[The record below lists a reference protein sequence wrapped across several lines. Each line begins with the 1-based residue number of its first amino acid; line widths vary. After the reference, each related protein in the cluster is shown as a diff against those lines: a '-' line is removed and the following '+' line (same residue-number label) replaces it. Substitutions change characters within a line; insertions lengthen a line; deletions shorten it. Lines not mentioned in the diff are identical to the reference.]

1 MKFKSL
7 PQIPLAPA
15 FLSCCLIAVPIFAT
29 QISFVPSPP
38 PRSPQTQ
45 QQQQGQPSKGLPAE
59 KKKSLAKF
67 GPEDAFPGAREQ
79 EQKNKASKRQP
90 NARSTPPPQPT
101 LTTSSSPTP
110 TNASAVPLTASIPT
124 QTATQPALAA
134 ALQQNPPPAG
144 TASTSPLVPIVLSV
158 AALLLFSALL
168 YVIGMLRKKLR
179 EGN

>member
-1 MKFKSL
+1 MKFKSF

-15 FLSCCLIAVPIFAT
+15 FLSCFLLAAPIFAT

-38 PRSPQTQ
+38 PRNLQA

-67 GPEDAFPGAREQ
+67 GPEDAFPGAHEQ

-90 NARSTPPPQPT
+90 TTRSTPAPQPT
-101 LTTSSSPTP
+101 LTDSSSPTP
-110 TNASAVPLTASIPT
+110 TPAPAVPQTASIPT
-124 QTATQPALAA
+124 PTATQPALAA
-134 ALQQNPPPAG
+134 ALQQNPPAAG
-144 TASTSPLVPIVLSV
+144 TASTSSLVPIVLSV